1 MLDHVPDGSILTPHP
16 GELKRLVGEWT
27 DDYDKIGRV
36 QELVN
41 EHNLIVLIKGANT
54 LIVAPGLIKI
64 NSTGNPGMATAG
76 SGDVL
81 SGMLGSLLA
90 QGYDPIIAAIM
101 GVYLHGSAGNFAANE
116 LGFEALT
123 ASEISERIS
132 MAFLEL
138 FREEAPAE
146 PAKEQG

>member
-1 MLDHVPDGSILTPHP
+1 
-16 GELKRLVGEWT
+16 
-27 DDYDKIGRV
+27 
-36 QELVN
+36 
-41 EHNLIVLIKGANT
+41 
-54 LIVAPGLIKI
+54 
-64 NSTGNPGMATAG
+64 MATAG

-138 FREEAPAE
+138 FREEAPAD